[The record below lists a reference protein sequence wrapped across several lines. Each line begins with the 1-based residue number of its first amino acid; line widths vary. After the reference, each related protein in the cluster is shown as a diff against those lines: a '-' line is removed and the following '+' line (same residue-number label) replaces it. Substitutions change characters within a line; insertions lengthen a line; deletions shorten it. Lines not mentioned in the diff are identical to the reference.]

1 MERSRPRQ
9 PDRPFGIE
17 AKHGNPGRLAMWRTP
32 LAIFVIAGLIAAA
45 FAGWLGGGSDAERR
59 IVTPRATIELRH
71 AAILRSGNWFE
82 TQVRLVPVTDV
93 EDLVIAID
101 TPLWRAM
108 SIDTLVPDAE
118 SAKSLDDRFAYHF
131 GKVRAGHPFTLKFDG
146 QIQPRAFRQLR
157 GAMRIAD
164 GENEI
169 ATIPM
174 ALTVLP

>member
-1 MERSRPRQ
+1 MEPLNPRQ
-9 PDRPFGIE
+9 PDRPFGMD
-17 AKHGNPGRLAMWRTP
+17 ANHDGPGRLAKWRTP
-32 LAIFVIAGLIAAA
+32 LAILVIAGLIAAA
-45 FAGWLGGGSDAERR
+45 FAGWLGGGPDAESR
-59 IVTPRATIELRH
+59 IVVPRATIELRH

-82 TQVRLVPVTDV
+82 TQVRVVPSIDV

-118 SAKSLDDRFAYHF
+118 SATSLDDRFSYHF
-131 GKVRAGHPFTLKFDG
+131 GKVPAGHPLILKFDG

-164 GENEI
+164 GESEI